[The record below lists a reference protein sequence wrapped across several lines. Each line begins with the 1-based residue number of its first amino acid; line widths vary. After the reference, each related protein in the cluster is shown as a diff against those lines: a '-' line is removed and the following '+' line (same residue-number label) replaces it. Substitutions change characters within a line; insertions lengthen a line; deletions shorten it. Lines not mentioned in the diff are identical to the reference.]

1 MKKRG
6 WEIPER
12 EATSEDVYLNRR
24 RFMKAAGATG
34 IGAVGLLAGCG
45 SEAIFTPAEGPEPIP
60 EPTGGGTQEPS
71 GSTTET
77 NTPTT
82 TTPTTPTPGP
92 LYPAKVNPEF
102 KTLDRPLT
110 KESVAA
116 SYNNFYEFSTG
127 KTQVKALAE
136 KLTTEPWQ
144 VVVKGEVQKEVTYDF
159 DDLVR
164 KMPLEER
171 LYRLR
176 CVEAWSMAIPWTGF
190 PMKALLDE
198 VQPLSSAKF
207 VKMTT
212 FMRPEEAPGQFKN
225 THWPW
230 PYVEGLT
237 IEEAA
242 NELTFLATGTYGR
255 AMPNQHGAVIRL
267 VVPWKYGFKSI
278 KSIVEIEF
286 VSEQPKTFWNTL
298 VPREYGFFANVN
310 PNVDHPRW
318 SQATEKFITTDA
330 GNPERR
336 PTLLF
341 NGYEKYVAD
350 LYPQEPR

>member
-1 MKKRG
+1 M
-6 WEIPER
+6 
-12 EATSEDVYLNRR
+12 
-24 RFMKAAGATG
+24 
-34 IGAVGLLAGCG
+34 
-45 SEAIFTPAEGPEPIP
+45 
-60 EPTGGGTQEPS
+60 
-71 GSTTET
+71 
-77 NTPTT
+77 
-82 TTPTTPTPGP
+82 
-92 LYPAKVNPEF
+92 
-102 KTLDRPLT
+102 T
-110 KESVAA
+110 KESVAG

-127 KTQVKALAE
+127 KTQVKALSE
-136 KLTTEPWQ
+136 KLTTDPWT
-144 VVVKGEVQKEVTYDF
+144 VVVKGEVQKEMTYDF

-176 CVEAWSMAIPWTGF
+176 CVEAWSIAVPWTGF

-207 VKMTT
+207 VRMTT
-212 FMRPEEAPGQFKN
+212 FMKPEEAPGQFKN

-242 NELTFLATGTYGR
+242 NELAFLATGIYGH

-278 KSIVEIEF
+278 KSIVAIEF
-286 VSEQPKTFWNTL
+286 VREQPKTFWNTL
-298 VPREYGFFANVN
+298 VPREYGFYANVN
-310 PNVDHPRW
+310 PNVSHPRW

-330 GNPERR
+330 GSPERR

-341 NGYEKYVAD
+341 NGYDKYVAD

>member
-6 WEIPER
+6 WEIPDR
-12 EATSEDVYLNRR
+12 EATSEDVYMNRR

-45 SEAIFTPAEGPEPIP
+45 SEAIFTPAETPEVTP
-60 EPTGGGTQEPS
+60 PTGGGAQGPSEP
-71 GSTTET
+71 
-77 NTPTT
+77 TPDTS
-82 TTPTTPTPGP
+82 TPTTPTPTTGP

-102 KTLDRPLT
+102 KALDRALT
-110 KESVAA
+110 KESVAG

-127 KTQVKALAE
+127 KTQVKALSE
-136 KLTTEPWQ
+136 KLTTDPWT
-144 VVVKGEVQKEVTYDF
+144 VVVKGEVRKEMTYDF

-176 CVEAWSMAIPWTGF
+176 CVEAWSIAVPWTGF

-207 VKMTT
+207 VRMTT
-212 FMRPEEAPGQFKN
+212 FMKPEEAPGQFKN

-242 NELTFLATGTYGR
+242 NELAFLATGIYGH

-278 KSIVEIEF
+278 KSIVAIEF
-286 VSEQPKTFWNTL
+286 VREQPKTFWNTL
-298 VPREYGFFANVN
+298 VPREYGFYANVN
-310 PNVDHPRW
+310 PNVSHPRW

-330 GNPERR
+330 GSPERR

-341 NGYEKYVAD
+341 NGYDKYVAD